1 MSTGQTTGSV
11 ARSPAPKSKATLA
24 MVEADKSLVN
34 INGVIIDIKT
44 PFSALVVDLNALS
57 NQFINPGLQFCD
69 DILRLC
75 DSLNKALLLCNFLS
89 PFPFIRDIVTVVKN
103 VIEKMQIEK
112 SVRKVVGEVKAM
124 FIKAR
129 DTTMKPIVNASNKIL
144 RNLQALSDKLQPCRH
159 MLATMTN
166 LFNLIDLSIY
176 VLFDNRP
183 TDKSIT
189 DSLAPLEQM
198 AAKFGRQIDVT
209 QSSLT
214 PLKDFA
220 AGEVFKNFKKAIAGP
235 LSNELAPL
243 QQRVRELQ
251 NKMGPLVDSMTR
263 ATDKLGPVKWVL
275 GKFEWLVRKTVG
287 RIVEFIIENTP
298 LKRLVNEVSK
308 KIEEALGVTVLKDKV
323 SKALGAALET
333 LQNVLTTLQT
343 QTESAVALF
352 DVFIKDLNGFLGIP
366 STKLLEVISKGLQ
379 VKYPQLLDQL
389 PSQNALVAGKA
400 MMARVAVEPMQQ
412 GAAPLKVDFDQHDVE
427 HIDDCEDLML
437 NTVKEQQLMMT
448 KFVDNVEHEL
458 EDLARQQGVVIPPS
472 TGSTEGLLAPKLA
485 YAFCEGEAVSV
496 CMRVD
501 HDPVLKQQANML
513 DNALAP
519 MSGTLPSSRVV
530 VAPVAE
536 LSATGSTELTK
547 QIRGPVVSPT
557 GGKVLNLDKVKARCD
572 DLSAV
577 IDQGRA
583 KMNQMKAAAEQ
594 ADALFAS
601 FAPDAGQFGD
611 HLVKMLAQLDPMFL
625 ASSNMLMLP
634 IKYRTA
640 LTINLSNMLKGSAA
654 AASVT
659 NQITAMFTTIDKANT
674 TIDDIRKRL
683 AKIDDQCKTAS
694 ASYKAFFNQSTQI
707 VASSRFP
714 KTLGPSVIN
723 LATLVE
729 ALKSRL
735 DQAASSLGS
744 LATSAVAVTQNLDQL
759 VDATGTYAKLNDLF
773 GQLLPLI
780 EPMVTQAKQIP
791 PLVDTLY
798 TALNGAF
805 GNMQTLFSAT
815 RIIVLMCR
823 KAEEQVV
830 SADVFRSQCTR
841 VNSAVAPFESFL
853 AQLQAEA
860 TPQPS
865 TGKKSFVAAVATPAA
880 ASTPTPTPTPAP
892 GPTPGPTPTKVTPP
906 TAPNPKSPPAA
917 VKLANTALGGAPFDI
932 VTSLIGPKIFEAM
945 NKQLETFV
953 NISEFDSQLANLNK
967 LQQSTAKANLDKFNR
982 AITGLVSA
990 LEPKMGAAADVNTAA
1005 INPLLDQAKAQT
1017 LVTVVQ
1023 SIETAM
1029 VAAIK
1034 PATG

>member
-1 MSTGQTTGSV
+1 
-11 ARSPAPKSKATLA
+11 
-24 MVEADKSLVN
+24 
-34 INGVIIDIKT
+34 
-44 PFSALVVDLNALS
+44 
-57 NQFINPGLQFCD
+57 
-69 DILRLC
+69 
-75 DSLNKALLLCNFLS
+75 
-89 PFPFIRDIVTVVKN
+89 
-103 VIEKMQIEK
+103 
-112 SVRKVVGEVKAM
+112 
-124 FIKAR
+124 
-129 DTTMKPIVNASNKIL
+129 
-144 RNLQALSDKLQPCRH
+144 
-159 MLATMTN
+159 
-166 LFNLIDLSIY
+166 
-176 VLFDNRP
+176 
-183 TDKSIT
+183 
-189 DSLAPLEQM
+189 
-198 AAKFGRQIDVT
+198 
-209 QSSLT
+209 
-214 PLKDFA
+214 
-220 AGEVFKNFKKAIAGP
+220 
-235 LSNELAPL
+235 
-243 QQRVRELQ
+243 
-251 NKMGPLVDSMTR
+251 
-263 ATDKLGPVKWVL
+263 
-275 GKFEWLVRKTVG
+275 
-287 RIVEFIIENTP
+287 
-298 LKRLVNEVSK
+298 
-308 KIEEALGVTVLKDKV
+308 
-323 SKALGAALET
+323 
-333 LQNVLTTLQT
+333 
-343 QTESAVALF
+343 
-352 DVFIKDLNGFLGIP
+352 
-366 STKLLEVISKGLQ
+366 
-379 VKYPQLLDQL
+379 
-389 PSQNALVAGKA
+389 
-400 MMARVAVEPMQQ
+400 MARVAVEPMQQ
-412 GAAPLKVDFDQHDVE
+412 SSAPLKVDFDQHDVE

-458 EDLARQQGVVIPPS
+458 EDLARQQGLVIPPS
-472 TGSTEGLLAPKLA
+472 TGSMEHLLAPKFT

-501 HDPVLKQQANML
+501 HDPVLKQQATML

-519 MSGTLPSSRVV
+519 MSGSLPSSRVV
-530 VAPVAE
+530 AAPVAE

-557 GGKVLNLDKVKARCD
+557 GGKVLNLDKVKSRCD

-583 KMNQMKAAAEQ
+583 KMNQIKAAAEQ

-640 LTINLSNMLKGSAA
+640 LTINLSNMLKGSAT

-674 TIDDIRKRL
+674 TINDIRKRL

-744 LATSAVAVTQNLDQL
+744 LTTSAVAVTQNPDQL

-815 RIIVLMCR
+815 RTIVLMCR

-853 AQLQAEA
+853 TQLQAEA

-880 ASTPTPTPTPAP
+880 ASTPTPTPAP
-892 GPTPGPTPTKVTPP
+892 GPTPGPTPTKVIPP

-932 VTSLIGPKIFEAM
+932 VTSLIGPKVLEAM

-967 LQQSTAKANLDKFNR
+967 LQQSTAKANLDKFNT
-982 AITGLVSA
+982 ATTGLVSA
-990 LEPKMGAAADVNTAA
+990 LEPKMVAAADVNNAA
-1005 INPLLDQAKAQT
+1005 ISPLLDQAKAQT

-1029 VAAIK
+1029 VVAIK